1 MEKTDEKLA
10 SLIEKLQDAGFAQA
24 PEVIDGAIRAIHWDG
39 VIALGFVTLFF
50 GLLLASLIL
59 LIYGA
64 RKENGDITGVGA
76 VGAMVSLILALLFGT
91 AQNPWLKTFDPQAA
105 LYQQMIEG
113 IF

>member
-24 PEVIDGAIRAIHWDG
+24 PELIDGAMRAIHWDG
-39 VIALGFVTLFF
+39 VIQLGFVTLFL
-50 GLLLASLIL
+50 GLLLSSIIL

-64 RKENGDITGVGA
+64 HKENADMMGVGGVGA
-76 VGAMVSLILALLFGT
+76 TVNLVLSLLLGT
-91 AQNPWLKTFDPQAA
+91 AKNPWLKTFDPQAA